1 MQALGSF
8 AAAIDRTNDLVGRAT
23 AWLAIAMVLVQFTV
37 VIMRYVFGISWLMM
51 QESIIYMHG
60 IMFMVAAG
68 YTLLHDGHVRVDI
81 FYRDASERTKA
92 LVDMLGSL
100 LLLLPV
106 TTVILIGTIPYVR
119 QSWTS
124 LEGSVET
131 SGIPAVYLLKTV
143 ILVFCILIGFQGIS
157 LFIRSLITVMGGA
170 PTVKHDDGSIP
181 HG

>member
-1 MQALGSF
+1 MQALGSI
-8 AAAIDRTNDLVGRAT
+8 AAAIDRTNDLVGRVT

-106 TTVILIGTIPYVR
+106 TIVILIGTIPYVR
-119 QSWTS
+119 QSWAS

-143 ILVFCILIGFQGIS
+143 ILVFCLLIGLQGVS
-157 LFIRSLITVMGGA
+157 LFIRSLNTVMGGA